1 MRQSGNLDQC
11 LPFLRPMR
19 MVTMRLSQ
27 SAEAQLGLPLAL
39 APRAPP
45 TLDQRLRGTEF
56 IGLTVRRIA
65 NPPEATGMTFWSMNP
80 YIGCEFGCAYCYARD
95 THRWTSE
102 RNDRANQS
110 VDPRTAFERQI
121 FIKQNAAD
129 VLRQTLDPSKVGNRT
144 ILIGTATDPYQP
156 AERQFGVTRSLLEA
170 LLGYRGLRIS
180 ITTKS
185 PLVAR
190 DANLLKSLSARHR
203 VSINMSIIS
212 LDPDLIRRLEP
223 KTPLPHAR
231 LRGVRALADAGLEVG
246 LMIAPIIPGLTDG
259 WGALGGLMAAGKDAG
274 AQYADGFALRLG
286 PVARSG
292 FLPILEREFP
302 ELTARYRRR
311 YQDRHNAG
319 ADYTAALTRRLRT
332 LQQIHSFPLNRFG
345 APTPSNRA

>member
-1 MRQSGNLDQC
+1 
-11 LPFLRPMR
+11 
-19 MVTMRLSQ
+19 MRLSPD
-27 SAEAQLGLPLAL
+27 AEAQLGLPLTIPKRQL
-39 APRAPP
+39 P
-45 TLDQRLRGTEF
+45 TLDQKQRGTEF

-65 NPPEATGMTFWSMNP
+65 NSPEATGMTFWSINP

-102 RNDRANQS
+102 RTDRS
-110 VDPRTAFERQI
+110 VADTDPHAAFERQI
-121 FIKQNAAD
+121 FVKQNAAD
-129 VLRQTLDPSKVGNRT
+129 VLRQTLDPSKVGNRA

-190 DANLLKSLSARHR
+190 DAALLQSLSARHR

-212 LDPDLIRRLEP
+212 LDPELIRRLEP

-231 LRGVRALADAGLEVG
+231 LRGVRVLAEAGLDVG

-259 WGALGGLMAAGKDAG
+259 WGALGGLMAAGKEAG
-274 AQYADGFALRLG
+274 ARYADGFALRLG

-311 YQDRHNAG
+311 YQSRHTIG
-319 ADYTAALTRRLRT
+319 ADYTTALTKRLRT
-332 LQQIHSFPLNRFG
+332 LQQIHNF
-345 APTPSNRA
+345 PSNRP

>member
-1 MRQSGNLDQC
+1 MV
-11 LPFLRPMR
+11 PVR
-19 MVTMRLSQ
+19 MS
-27 SAEAQLGLPLAL
+27 SNAETQLGLPLTVPKREL
-39 APRAPP
+39 P
-45 TLDQRLRGTEF
+45 TLDQKRRGAEF
-56 IGLTVRRIA
+56 IGLTIRRVA
-65 NPPEATGMTFWSMNP
+65 NPPEATGMTFWSINP

-102 RNDRANQS
+102 RHPGSQPDG
-110 VDPRTAFERQI
+110 DPRAAFERRI
-121 FIKQNAAD
+121 FVKQNAAD
-129 VLRQTLDPSKVGNRT
+129 VLRRTLDPSKVGNRA

-190 DANLLKSLSARHR
+190 DADLLKSLSARHR

-212 LDPDLIRRLEP
+212 LDAELIRRLEP

-231 LRGVRALADAGLEVG
+231 LRGVRALAEAGLDVG

-259 WGALGGLMAAGKDAG
+259 WGVLGGLMAAGKEAG
-274 AQYADGFALRLG
+274 ARYADGFALRLG

-302 ELTARYRRR
+302 ELTARYRHR
-311 YQDRHNAG
+311 YQRRHNIG
-319 ADYTAALTRRLRT
+319 ADYTTALTKRLRT
-332 LQQIHSFPLNRFG
+332 LQQVHNFPLNRFG